1 MTQTQRMATNLVLK
15 IREEPLRRAFQIE
28 SGESIAIVVFD
39 ARLTLGDST
48 CNNLSFGPHR
58 KSQLFLQRDELHVE
72 EGKRKPLILTSPEL
86 TRMLNKRCCA
96 ELFLCGAV

>member
-58 KSQLFLQRDELHVE
+58 PSQLLLQRDELHVE
-72 EGKRKPLILTSPEL
+72 EENGSR
-86 TRMLNKRCCA
+86 
-96 ELFLCGAV
+96 